1 MRFFGAVQIGTG
13 AVALWAVVFAD
24 AGWAWWALA
33 LFGCFLGGC
42 IWLSVG
48 LQRYFA
54 HRSFEAPRWVV
65 VMFHLLGVM
74 GYFGA
79 AAGWAVTHRRH
90 HAHADRQGDPHQAQ
104 ALGWRALVVGSYQGG
119 QDKAAVRRELRRD
132 RFGAWLYRR
141 YLPLALAWPVLL
153 LVLDWRLV
161 VFIWAVPV
169 ALTFWAGGLVTMV
182 CHRWGSRPHAT
193 GDNSRNNL
201 VVALLSWGEGWHNSH
216 HAEPGRAVFH
226 KWLDIGGTT
235 VASLNGIRRSSTRNS
250 SKDVGGSH
258 VLGTSSEIEIP

>member
-1 MRFFGAVQIGTG
+1 MRFFGWVQVLTG
-13 AVALWAVVFAD
+13 AVTLWALVFAD

-33 LFGCFLGGC
+33 LFGYFLYGC
-42 IWLSVG
+42 VGLSVG
-48 LQRYFA
+48 FHRYFA
-54 HRSFEAPRWVV
+54 HRSFDAPRWAV

-74 GYFGA
+74 ACIGA
-79 AAGWAVTHRRH
+79 AAGWSVTHCRH
-90 HAHADRQGDPHQAQ
+90 HMHADRPGDPHPAK

-141 YLPLALAWPVLL
+141 YLPLALAWPAMLL
-153 LVLDWRLV
+153 ALDWRLAL
-161 VFIWAVPV
+161 FGWAVPV

-216 HAEPGRAVFH
+216 HAEPGKAAFH
-226 KWLDIGGTT
+226 PW
-235 VASLNGIRRSSTRNS
+235 V
-250 SKDVGGSH
+250 DVGGMVARLALNRPRVANVNSSLDS
-258 VLGTSSEIEIP
+258 LGIAGEE